1 MVQVSLF
8 NKIKLFRKYKKIVD
22 SCKEQLS
29 TQFNTRVDR
38 SYRIYTVLN
47 IPQEII
53 GEAYSLRK
61 ADIDKISETFTREW
75 TLELSKFL
83 ESKELTELYKVYEI
97 RKVDKYSYLLVV
109 GYSLFE
115 SNRYYDNLYYKV
127 FPSSALILLS
137 LLILLLI

>member
-1 MVQVSLF
+1 MKEVSLL
-8 NKIKLFRKYKKIVD
+8 KRIKLFRKYKKIID
-22 SCKEQLS
+22 SCKDQLLS
-29 TQFNTRVDR
+29 QFNTRVDR

-47 IPQEII
+47 IPQELI

-83 ESKELTELYKVYEI
+83 ESKDLNELYRIYEI

-109 GYSLFE
+109 GYSLFQ
-115 SNRYYDNLYYKV
+115 SNKYYDNLYYKV
-127 FPSSALILLS
+127 LPSSSLLLLG

>member
-1 MVQVSLF
+1 MKEVSLL
-8 NKIKLFRKYKKIVD
+8 KRIKLFRKYKKIID
-22 SCKEQLS
+22 SCKDQLLS
-29 TQFNTRVDR
+29 QFNTRVDR

-47 IPQEII
+47 IPQELI

-83 ESKELTELYKVYEI
+83 ESKDLTELYRIYEI

-109 GYSLFE
+109 GYSLFQ
-115 SNRYYDNLYYKV
+115 SNKYYDNLYYKV
-127 FPSSALILLS
+127 LPSSVVLLLG

>member
-1 MVQVSLF
+1 MKEVSLL
-8 NKIKLFRKYKKIVD
+8 KRIKLFRKYKKIID
-22 SCKEQLS
+22 SCKDQLLS
-29 TQFNTRVDR
+29 QFNTRVDR

-47 IPQEII
+47 IPQELI

-83 ESKELTELYKVYEI
+83 ESKDLNELYRIYEI

-109 GYSLFE
+109 GYSLFQ
-115 SNRYYDNLYYKV
+115 SNKYYYNLFYIV
-127 FPSSALILLS
+127 LPSSSLLLLG

>member
-1 MVQVSLF
+1 MKEVSLL
-8 NKIKLFRKYKKIVD
+8 KRIKLFRKYKKIID
-22 SCKEQLS
+22 SCKDQLLS
-29 TQFNTRVDR
+29 QFNTRVDR

-47 IPQEII
+47 IPQELI

-83 ESKELTELYKVYEI
+83 ESKDLTELYRIYEI

-109 GYSLFE
+109 GYSLFQ
-115 SNRYYDNLYYKV
+115 SNKYYDNLYYKV
-127 FPSSALILLS
+127 LPSSVLLLLG